1 LEASD
6 NNEELFEHFSFSVD
20 LGQKPVRI
28 DKFLI
33 NRIENATRNK
43 IQKAAKNGYIFSN
56 NISVKQNYK
65 VKPGDEVKVMFHYPP
80 HENLIVGEQMDIDII
95 HEDRELIVVNKPPGM
110 VVHPG
115 HGNYTGTLLNGLI
128 YYNEN
133 LPENSNGRPGLV
145 HRIDKDTSGLLV
157 VAKSEKALTNLA
169 EQFFNKEIERKYF
182 AIVWG
187 IPEPKK
193 GTIDENLARDKK
205 NRMIMSVP
213 KEDDLG
219 KKAIT
224 HYKIIEDYGYVS
236 LIECQLETG
245 RTHQIRAHMKH
256 VGHPIFNDTR
266 YGGDKI
272 LKGTIF
278 NKYKQFVD
286 NCFKI
291 MPRQALHAKTL
302 GFSHPTNNKKMRFEI
317 DLPNDFNSCL
327 EKWKKYSKNN

>member
-1 LEASD
+1 MEISE
-6 NNEELFEHFSFSVD
+6 NNEELFEHFSFLAD
-20 LGQKPVRI
+20 KGQEPVRV
-28 DKFLI
+28 DKFLM

-43 IQKAAKNGYIFSN
+43 IQKAAKSGYIFSN
-56 NISVKQNYK
+56 NIPVKQNYK
-65 VKPGDEVKVMFHYPP
+65 VKPGDNVKVMFHHPP
-80 HENLIVGEQMDIDII
+80 HENLLVGEKMDIDVVY
-95 HEDRELIVVNKPPGM
+95 EDNDLMVINKPPNQ

-128 YYNEN
+128 YYNDN
-133 LPENSNGRPGLV
+133 LPENNDGRPGLV

-157 VAKSEKALTNLA
+157 VAKSETALTVLA
-169 EQFFNKEIERKYF
+169 KQFFEKKIERKYL

-187 IPEPKK
+187 VPSPVKD
-193 GTIDENLARDKK
+193 TINKNLSRDKK

-213 KEDDLG
+213 NEDDIG
-219 KKAIT
+219 KKAVT
-224 HYKIIEDYGYVS
+224 HYNIIEDLGYVS

-256 VGHPIFNDTR
+256 IGHPIFNDVR

-302 GFSHPTNNKKMRFEI
+302 GFLHPKTNEKMYFDIE
-317 DLPNDFNSCL
+317 LPNDFNSCL
-327 EKWKKYSKNN
+327 EKWKKYSKNI